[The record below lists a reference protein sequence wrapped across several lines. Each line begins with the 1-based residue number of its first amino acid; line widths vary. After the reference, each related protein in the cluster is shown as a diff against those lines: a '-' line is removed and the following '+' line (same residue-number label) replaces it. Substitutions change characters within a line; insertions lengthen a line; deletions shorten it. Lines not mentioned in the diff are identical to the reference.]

1 MPPGAAGIRRRSPWR
16 PWAAWA
22 LIVLAAGCGRSD
34 LDEHLRKGHELFA
47 AGQYEE
53 AQLEGLFVLQR
64 ERENETALDLVARS
78 LLAQDRDGE
87 AEAYFR
93 TLAAISP
100 AYAFQA
106 AALYDARARED
117 YEAGETSRAA
127 RRWTAA
133 LEFDPWRDL
142 GRYAFFMAERKYQE
156 REWGVAAAL
165 YEAALAAYPDTAAV
179 QAALFPYGVSLH
191 NLERWPEALRVLE
204 RFLRSYPRHQR
215 RHEAIWLYQEILI
228 HEARAASARMDYEG
242 AIEMLRKV
250 LRYDINPPKT
260 AEALLELG
268 ACYEN
273 LQDYDAA
280 ADCYRRIVEGNAAG
294 TGRIYD
300 AAIARLETLEKARLE

>member
-1 MPPGAAGIRRRSPWR
+1 M
-16 PWAAWA
+16 
-22 LIVLAAGCGRSD
+22 
-34 LDEHLRKGHELFA
+34 
-47 AGQYEE
+47 
-53 AQLEGLFVLQR
+53 
-64 ERENETALDLVARS
+64 ARS

-100 AYAFQA
+100 AYALQA

-117 YEAGETSRAA
+117 YRAGEIARAA

-133 LEFDPWRDL
+133 LEFDALRDL
-142 GRYAFFMAERKYQE
+142 GPYAFFMAERKYRD
-156 REWGVAAAL
+156 REWGAAASL
-165 YEAALAAYPDTAAV
+165 YEAGLAAYPDTAAV
-179 QAALFPYGVSLH
+179 QGALFPYGVSLH
-191 NLERWPEALRVLE
+191 RLERWPEAMRVLE
-204 RFLRSYPRHQR
+204 RFLRSYPRHRR
-215 RHEAIWLYQEILI
+215 RHEAVWLYQEILI

-242 AIEMLRKV
+242 AIDMLRKV

-300 AAIARLETLEKARLE
+300 AAIARLQTLEKARLE